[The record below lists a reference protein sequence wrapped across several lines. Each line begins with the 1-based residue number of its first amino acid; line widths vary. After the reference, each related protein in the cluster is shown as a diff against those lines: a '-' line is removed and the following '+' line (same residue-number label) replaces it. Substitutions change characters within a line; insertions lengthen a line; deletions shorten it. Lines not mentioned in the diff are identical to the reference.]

1 MTASVYKQFEELFHS
16 LYSELCNYAYHFLKN
31 DAEAEDVVQETFI
44 NIWQKHRDIINADMK
59 YYLYRAVRNN
69 SISMLRKRN
78 NAEAENKALS
88 YIQDGEQEPDVWR
101 QKESGP
107 PNQKALIAEA
117 IASLPPQCREVFTCC
132 KLRSMS
138 YQQTAD
144 HMGLSVKTVE
154 NYMGRALKLL
164 REYLKKYGLPASL
177 ILLIKMLNF

>member
-1 MTASVYKQFEELFHS
+1 MNLPVYKQFEELFHS

-69 SISMLRKRN
+69 SISLLRKRK
-78 NAEAENKALS
+78 NAEAESKALS
-88 YIQDGEQEPDVWR
+88 YIQDWEQEPEVWQ
-101 QKESGP
+101 QKNSAV
-107 PNQKALIAEA
+107 NQQALIAGA

-132 KLRSMS
+132 KLKAMS

-154 NYMGRALKLL
+154 NYMGRALKQL
-164 REYLKKYGLPASL
+164 REQLKKYGLPAGL